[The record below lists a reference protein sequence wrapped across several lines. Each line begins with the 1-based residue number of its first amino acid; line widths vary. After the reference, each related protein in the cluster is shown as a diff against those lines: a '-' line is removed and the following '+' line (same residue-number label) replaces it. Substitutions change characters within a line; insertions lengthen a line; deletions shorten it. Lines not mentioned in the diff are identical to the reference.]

1 MSPLRKR
8 LGRFARWFFDVSPTL
23 ALDDEP
29 SERVAER
36 RAAVARLGATPI
48 EYRRRPPTVGEHN
61 AEVYAEFGIAA
72 ARLASLR
79 AERVV

>member
-1 MSPLRKR
+1 MKAAQMSPLRKR

-36 RAAVARLGATPI
+36 RAAAARLGATRAQSRPKL
-48 EYRRRPPTVGEHN
+48 RRRHQHPVPTT
-61 AEVYAEFGIAA
+61 
-72 ARLASLR
+72 R
-79 AERVV
+79 AVRER